1 MIVLRFR
8 YSENSGV
15 ESLES
20 SLTSINIMPKM
31 TDITTSP
38 LATAADKPANVGAA
52 TELEVSLSAPDHSR
66 VIEMAWED
74 RTPFEA
80 IERLY
85 RLPEAAVIRLM
96 RRSLKPKAFR
106 NWRQR
111 VSGRVTKHGARR
123 DPSVSRGY
131 CVAQYKQRTR

>member
-1 MIVLRFR
+1 
-8 YSENSGV
+8 
-15 ESLES
+15 
-20 SLTSINIMPKM
+20 M
-31 TDITTSP
+31 TDMTHAPSITRAEKSTIDD
-38 LATAADKPANVGAA
+38 ATTDVGIG
-52 TELEVSLSAPDHSR
+52 LSVADHSR
-66 VIEMAWED
+66 VVEMAWED

-85 RLPEAAVIRLM
+85 GLPEAAVIRLM
-96 RRSLKPKAFR
+96 RRSLKPKAFK

-131 CVAQYKQRTR
+131 CATQYKQHSK